1 MQSNSLPF
9 FIIKVILWLP
19 PCYFA
24 WYTFA
29 NYTTTIASYLSE
41 QILTFFY
48 PNLILGVEQTG
59 HNLEIIVKA
68 TLPADEI
75 PKGMVPELPIPVNPL
90 KYNFG
95 LPLCVALTL
104 ASPDT
109 LLKHLRNGVFCF
121 LLLLPIQIWGICF
134 DFFKSI
140 FIQTPSHLIGNM
152 ILQQW
157 QLEVIGI
164 CYQTGVLVLPA
175 VAPIIIWIVLY
186 KNFVVHFVP
195 ELNKIKLT
203 EK

>member
-9 FIIKVILWLP
+9 FIIKVILWLA

-29 NYTTTIASYLSE
+29 NYTTIIASYVSE
-41 QILTFFY
+41 QILTFFF

-75 PKGMVPELPIPVNPL
+75 PQGMVPELPIPVNPL

-134 DFFKSI
+134 DFLKSI

-186 KNFVVHFVP
+186 KKFVIHFVP
-195 ELNKIKLT
+195 ELNKIKSI